1 MKNVYARTLLCSACF
16 SAFLAI
22 ACSAQKPASKG
33 DDWALQNAGV
43 GSVEI
48 PAGTSR
54 QLQVTYPVPDG
65 PEFPLK
71 ASVAW
76 SMEQPVKGISIDK
89 TGRLTVDADVPHG
102 TTATILADVEHGRRK
117 LSGKVYVF
125 HPDENPLIGTW
136 HVDTHVA
143 CGESQEIKTA
153 AASPLTLRGYD
164 WTFHVGRLFWV
175 GREHSIAARLM
186 LTGAYELDL
195 KTVKIKLTPSW
206 PKKPVSNWSYL
217 IKDSGKTLIL
227 KPLEHQDDL
236 EQGCGY
242 ILKR

>member
-1 MKNVYARTLLCSACF
+1 MNDSWSRYQLLVICCIV
-16 SAFLAI
+16 FLAI

-33 DDWALQNAGV
+33 DEWALQNAGI

-48 PAGTSR
+48 AAGTSR

-71 ASVAW
+71 ASVTW

-89 TGRLTVDADVPHG
+89 TGKLTVDADVPHG

-136 HVDTHVA
+136 HVDPRVA
-143 CGESQEIKTA
+143 CGDSQEIK
-153 AASPLTLRGYD
+153 AASANPLTLRGYD
-164 WTFHVGRLFWV
+164 WSFHAGRLFWV

-195 KTVKIKLTPSW
+195 KTAKIKLTPSW
-206 PKKPVSNWSYL
+206 PKRPLSNWSYFL
-217 IKDSGKTLIL
+217 QDGGKTLIL